1 MTDALRTQTKRRSWL
16 TTIRANSGT
25 RDYTGAARNP
35 VQDSGDM
42 LIIRIAG
49 IAAVK

>member
-1 MTDALRTQTKRRSWL
+1 VHYAIKRRGDPGCPP
-16 TTIRANSGT
+16 SGLIQELVNVLE
-25 RDYTGAARNP
+25 RRNP